1 MNFDDQRIIDE
12 YFRTL
17 EDWKGLPAYKL
28 ETRIDSIVGFALPE
42 IIKDI
47 KGYSV
52 KEVIPELPL
61 RVGTLLYK
69 EKERFEKDKWKQ
81 IANKS
86 NKVDFY
92 VLTECHKNLFIE
104 FKSDIGSLND
114 GQNGYLKKAKKC
126 GMEKILDGI
135 IKIASVSTYEK
146 KYKHLL
152 EKLHNCGLIKG
163 ENGNIHQTARQSTI
177 DLIYI
182 LPTKPKKDIKQEIIY
197 YETLADS
204 ISRSYKGSE
213 IMERFASSIME
224 WSNDR

>member
-1 MNFDDQRIIDE
+1 MNSEDQRIIND
-12 YFRTL
+12 YFKTL
-17 EDWKGLPAYKL
+17 EDWKLLPAYKL

-42 IIKDI
+42 IIKDV

-52 KEVIPELPL
+52 KAVIPELPL
-61 RVGTLLYK
+61 RVGTLLYEDK
-69 EKERFEKDKWKQ
+69 KRYDKKKWKQ

-135 IKIASVSTYEK
+135 IKIASVTTYK
-146 KYKHLL
+146 NKYEHLL
-152 EKLHNCGLIKG
+152 GKLNSCGLITG
-163 ENGNIHQTARQSTI
+163 ENGNIHPSAKQSII

-213 IMERFASSIME
+213 MMERFASSIIE
-224 WSNDR
+224 WSND

>member
-1 MNFDDQRIIDE
+1 MNLNDQRIIND
-12 YFRTL
+12 YFQTL
-17 EDWKGLPAYKL
+17 EDWKRLPAYKL
-28 ETRIDSIVGFALPE
+28 ETRIDSLVGFALPE
-42 IIKDI
+42 IIKDV

-61 RVGTLLYK
+61 RVGTLLYEDK
-69 EKERFEKDKWKQ
+69 EKIDGDEWRK

-104 FKSDIGSLND
+104 FKSDIRSLND
-114 GQNGYLKKAKKC
+114 EQNRYLEKAKKC

-135 IKIASVSTYEK
+135 IKIASVSTYEN

-152 EKLHNCGLIKG
+152 GKLHSCGLITG
-163 ENGNIHQTARQSTI
+163 ENGNIHPTARQSII

-182 LPTKPKKDIKQEIIY
+182 LPTKPKKDVKQEIIY
-197 YETLADS
+197 YESLADS
-204 ISRSYKGSE
+204 IFRSYKGSE
-213 IMERFASSIME
+213 MMERFASSIRE
-224 WSNDR
+224 WSNG

>member
-1 MNFDDQRIIDE
+1 MISDDQRIIND
-12 YFRTL
+12 YFKTL
-17 EDWKGLPAYKL
+17 EDWKRLPAYKL
-28 ETRIDSIVGFALPE
+28 ETRIDSIVGFALPD
-42 IIKDI
+42 IIKNV

-61 RVGTLLYK
+61 RIGTLLCEER
-69 EKERFEKDKWKQ
+69 EKFDKDKWKK

-104 FKSDIGSLND
+104 FKSDIRSLND
-114 GQNGYLKKAKKC
+114 GQNRYLEKAKEC

-135 IKIASVSTYEK
+135 IKIASVSTYQN
-146 KYKHLL
+146 KYEHLL
-152 EKLHNCGLIKG
+152 GKLRSCGLIKG
-163 ENGNIHQTARQSTI
+163 ENGNIHPTAQRSTV

-182 LPTKPKKDIKQEIIY
+182 LPTEPKKDVEHEIIY
-197 YETLADS
+197 YESLADS

-213 IMERFASSIME
+213 MMQRFSSSIRE
-224 WSNDR
+224 WSND